1 MIFFS
6 QNRLAA
12 TCNPGIVS
20 IRRFSDSVRTGSKV
34 CVSKLSP
41 ASMLRVFFFFWR
53 RDGPRIE
60 TIPSFHVADSFF
72 FWRRGLRIETPLLF
86 LGNFHEVSVLSDRTD
101 VGNRMLKPALPI
113 YVK

>member
-53 RDGPRIE
+53 R
-60 TIPSFHVADSFF
+60 
-72 FWRRGLRIETPLLF
+72 GLRIETPLLF

-101 VGNRMLKPALPI
+101 VGNRVLKPALPI